1 LKLLFATQNP
11 HKRDEVQAL
20 VGNQFEILSLRDLQF
35 KQELPETHET
45 LEENA
50 LEKALF
56 VHQQFSI
63 DCFSEDTGLEID
75 VLGGAP
81 GVYSARYAGEGK
93 KPQDNVAKVLQEL
106 GDNDNRKARFRT
118 VICLFYH
125 NETQYFEGIVNGTIA
140 KKPAG
145 EMGFGYDP
153 IFIPEGTALTFAQMN
168 ASEKNGISHRRIAID
183 KMILWLNQQV
193 G

>member
-1 LKLLFATQNP
+1 MKLLFATQNQ

-20 VGNQFEILSLRDLQF
+20 VGHQFNILSLHDF
-35 KQELPETHET
+35 HFTAELPETHET

-75 VLGGAP
+75 GLGGAP
-81 GVYSARYAGEGK
+81 GVYSARYAGDGK
-93 KPQDNVAKVLQEL
+93 KPQDNVAKVLKEL
-106 GDNDNRKARFRT
+106 EDNDNRKARFRT

-125 NETQYFEGIVNGTIA
+125 NESQFFEGIINGTIA

-145 EMGFGYDP
+145 EKGFGYDP

-168 ASEKNGISHRRIAID
+168 ASEKNGISHRRMAID
-183 KMILWLNQQV
+183 KMIVWLSQQV

>member
-1 LKLLFATQNP
+1 MKILFATQNQ

-20 VGNQFEILSLRDLQF
+20 VGHQFNILSLHDLQF
-35 KQELPETHET
+35 TAELPETHET

-56 VHQQFSI
+56 VYQQFSI

-75 VLGGAP
+75 ALDGAP
-81 GVYSARYAGEGK
+81 GVYSARYAGDGK
-93 KPQDNVAKVLQEL
+93 KPQDNVAKVLKEL
-106 GDNDNRKARFRT
+106 EDNDNRKARFRT

-145 EMGFGYDP
+145 EKGFGYDP

>member
-1 LKLLFATQNP
+1 MKLLFATQNQ

-20 VGNQFEILSLRDLQF
+20 VGDRFNILSLHDF
-35 KQELPETHET
+35 HFTAELPETHET

-75 VLGGAP
+75 ALGGAP
-81 GVYSARYAGEGK
+81 GVYSARYAGDGK
-93 KPQDNVAKVLQEL
+93 KPQDNVAKVLKEL
-106 GDNDNRKARFRT
+106 EDNDNRKARFRT

-125 NETQYFEGIVNGTIA
+125 NETQFFEGIINGTIA

-145 EMGFGYDP
+145 EKGFGYDP

-183 KMILWLNQQV
+183 KMIVWLSQQV

>member
-1 LKLLFATQNP
+1 MKLLFATQNQ

-20 VGNQFEILSLRDLQF
+20 VGHRFNILSLLDF
-35 KQELPETHET
+35 HFTAELPETHET

-75 VLGGAP
+75 GLGGAP
-81 GVYSARYAGEGK
+81 GVYSARYAGDGK
-93 KPQDNVAKVLQEL
+93 KPQDNVAKVLKEL
-106 GDNDNRKARFRT
+106 EDNDNRKARFRT

-125 NETQYFEGIVNGTIA
+125 NETQFFEGIINGTIA

-145 EMGFGYDP
+145 EKGFGYDP

-168 ASEKNGISHRRIAID
+168 ASEKNGISHRRMAID
-183 KMILWLNQQV
+183 KMIVWLSQQV

>member
-11 HKRDEVQAL
+11 HKRYEVQAL
-20 VGNQFEILSLRDLQF
+20 VGNQFEILSLRDLHF